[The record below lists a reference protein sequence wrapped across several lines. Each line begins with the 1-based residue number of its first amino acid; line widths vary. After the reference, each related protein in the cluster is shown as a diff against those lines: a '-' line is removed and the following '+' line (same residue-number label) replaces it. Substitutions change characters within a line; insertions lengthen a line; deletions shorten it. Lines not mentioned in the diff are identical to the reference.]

1 MNKWIWVLISMLL
14 TNMSTPL
21 RELLES
27 CVKQMEAKAKETAT
41 PADDLFVNILK
52 WALGMP

>member
-1 MNKWIWVLISMLL
+1 MNRWIWTLISIVL
-14 TNMSTPL
+14 TNMSAPL
-21 RELLES
+21 RELLEA

-41 PADDLFVNILK
+41 PADDLFVNMLK